1 MNNIDKQTINK
12 AIQISIPMIMGYFVL
27 GFSYGVLMQQADLS
41 IIWTFLM
48 SSLVFAGALQY
59 AAIPLLTSFFQPMV
73 ALTLALS
80 INIRHVFYGLSIYD
94 KYKDNKK
101 SLPLLLFTMAD
112 EAFSINMSSSIH
124 PPLSKRTFY
133 LITSLFGY
141 VSWNVFSLLGHFF
154 ASSIQLSIK
163 GLEFALP
170 ALFFVMF
177 LNMANQKK
185 HYFALLS
192 GVIITVLSLVFVR
205 SIWFVV
211 VAMMFIVIVLLIHI
225 KGATHD

>member
-124 PPLSKRTFY
+124 PP
-133 LITSLFGY
+133 
-141 VSWNVFSLLGHFF
+141 
-154 ASSIQLSIK
+154 
-163 GLEFALP
+163 
-170 ALFFVMF
+170 
-177 LNMANQKK
+177 
-185 HYFALLS
+185 
-192 GVIITVLSLVFVR
+192 
-205 SIWFVV
+205 
-211 VAMMFIVIVLLIHI
+211 
-225 KGATHD
+225 